1 MIDRFFGEYRFLS
14 NFWPVVVEYEGI
26 RYPSTEHAF
35 QAAKTVDQDERRRIA
50 VLPSP
55 RDAKRAGRTVS
66 IRDDWDEIRIDVMLD
81 LVRRKFRHAYLR
93 EMLLAT
99 GDHELVE
106 GNDWNDFY
114 WGVCRGR
121 GENNLGKI
129 LMRVRDEIQDKM
141 HSAREDDHGTA

>member
-14 NFWPVVVEYEGI
+14 NFWPGVVEYEGI

-35 QAAKTVDQDERRRIA
+35 QAAKTTDQEERRRIA
-50 VLPSP
+50 ALPSP

-66 IRDDWDEIRIDVMLD
+66 LRGDWEAIKIDVMLD
-81 LVRRKFRHAYLR
+81 IVRMKFRHAYLR

-106 GNDWNDFY
+106 GNDWNDAF

-129 LMRVRDEIQDKM
+129 LMRVRDEIRAEQDQ
-141 HSAREDDHGTA
+141 TP